1 MVSGTTG
8 AKIMKIIVLGAGLVG
23 GPMAIDLNRDKDFEV
38 AVADCSMEA
47 LHRLKIRCPE
57 LSILQQDLS
66 NPQDVTALVGGYD
79 LVVNAVPGFMGFET
93 ARAIIKAGKNCA
105 CIAFYAE
112 DPFLLDQL
120 ARDYNVTMIM
130 DCGVYPGMGSALIMN
145 AAQKLD
151 KVESVLTYVGGLP
164 KVREWPSEYKAVFSP
179 IDVIEEYVRPARY
192 IENGFE
198 VVRPAL
204 SDPEYIFFPEV
215 GTLEA
220 FNTDGLRTLAKTLDA
235 RNLKEKTLRY
245 PGHIE
250 KMSVL
255 RELGFFSKE
264 KSIGINGLKT
274 SPLELTAQVLFPNW
288 KLKQGEGDLTIF
300 RSVIEGTK
308 DRESLR
314 FTIDMYDEYCPES
327 DVISMARTTGFT
339 ATLAIRMIATGLYT
353 HKGISPPEYMG
364 KFPECVAFMLKGLE
378 ERGVCYRETTRKLPL
393 SGDQAEVQKRRA
405 GFTFPASATGDFP
418 EPNHC

>member
-1 MVSGTTG
+1 
-8 AKIMKIIVLGAGLVG
+8 
-23 GPMAIDLNRDKDFEV
+23 
-38 AVADCSMEA
+38 
-47 LHRLKIRCPE
+47 
-57 LSILQQDLS
+57 
-66 NPQDVTALVGGYD
+66 
-79 LVVNAVPGFMGFET
+79 
-93 ARAIIKAGKNCA
+93 
-105 CIAFYAE
+105 
-112 DPFLLDQL
+112 
-120 ARDYNVTMIM
+120 M

-204 SDPEYIFFPEV
+204 SDPEYIFFPET

-220 FNTDGLRTLAKTLDA
+220 FNTDGLRTLAKTLNA

-250 KMSVL
+250 KMTVL

-264 KSIGINGLKT
+264 KSIGTDGQKM

-300 RSVIEGTK
+300 RSVVEGTK
-308 DRESLR
+308 EGDYLR

-327 DVISMARTTGFT
+327 DVISMARTTGYT
-339 ATLAIRMIATGLYT
+339 AALAIRMIAAGLYT

-364 KFPECVAFMLKGLE
+364 KLPECVAFMRKGLE
-378 ERGVCYRETTRKLPL
+378 ERGVYYRESISTRKLPL
-393 SGDQAEVQKRRA
+393 SDGKAEVQKRRA
-405 GFTFPASATGDFP
+405 NFTFPASATGDFL